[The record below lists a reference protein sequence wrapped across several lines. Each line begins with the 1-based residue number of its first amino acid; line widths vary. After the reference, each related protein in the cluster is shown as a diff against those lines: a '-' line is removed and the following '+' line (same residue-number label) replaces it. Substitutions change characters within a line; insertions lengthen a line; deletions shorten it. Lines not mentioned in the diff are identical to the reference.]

1 MYVCMYARVR
11 DKMAVIAEVKIS
23 KNHAVASIR
32 VTDTLLR
39 IVILAFSFFISFLS
53 TVYSAV
59 YMDTKPV
66 I

>member
-32 VTDTLLR
+32 VTDTLLH